1 MLADESSVYEDYISK
16 RAMVSYVTKKLEK
29 DKYASSVLAS
39 ISSDDLTAK
48 DIEAA
53 LKQKD
58 FLAKKAFANFGKWLG
73 RNLVSSMRVLDIN
86 TILLG
91 GGVSKTFKFMEEP
104 MMAEINSYLG
114 EYYTKNLVIQK
125 ASLKNE
131 AGIIGAASLN
141 F

>member
-1 MLADESSVYEDYISK
+1 MYK
-16 RAMVSYVTKKLEK
+16 RQI
-29 DKYASSVLAS
+29 LAS
-39 ISSDDLTAK
+39 INSEELTAK

-73 RNLVSSMRVLDIN
+73 RNIVSSMRVLDIN

-91 GGVSKTFKFMEEP
+91 GGISKTFKYMEGR
-104 MMAEINSYLG
+104 MMHEINTYLG
-114 EYYTKNLVIQK
+114 EYYTKDLVIQK

>member
-1 MLADESSVYEDYISK
+1 MVKKYIPN
-16 RAMVSYVTKKLEK
+16 EK
-29 DKYASSVLAS
+29 EKYMNSVLAS
-39 ISSDDLTAK
+39 INSEELTAK

-58 FLAKKAFANFGKWLG
+58 ILAKKAFANFGKWLG

-91 GGVSKTFKFMEEP
+91 GGVSKTFKYMEGP
-104 MMAEINSYLG
+104 MMQEINTYLG
-114 EYYTKNLVIQK
+114 GYYTKDLVIQK